1 MTYPA
6 RDRTDHPEIQA
17 PPTERLVPEDERV
30 LPTAKK
36 SVLLFSAVSAL
47 LSIMGGFVSFRM
59 DNELLGLILALAGL
73 VVGIVA
79 WVMAY
84 GDARTGAITPA
95 VATITAVAFCAI
107 IAFDL
112 TIAKKAPD
120 LNPVITPSGATTVP
134 ENPAAIIEPKRE
146 HAGAATQP

>member
-47 LSIMGGFVSFRM
+47 LSIMADS
-59 DNELLGLILALAGL
+59 
-73 VVGIVA
+73 
-79 WVMAY
+79 
-84 GDARTGAITPA
+84 
-95 VATITAVAFCAI
+95 
-107 IAFDL
+107 
-112 TIAKKAPD
+112 
-120 LNPVITPSGATTVP
+120 
-134 ENPAAIIEPKRE
+134 
-146 HAGAATQP
+146 